1 MNDIGL
7 SDLIRFSRK
16 ISKTFKENMSW
27 LILEREREGGGEGER
42 ETLKCTYSRNYS
54 LVISLCLPAKLTG
67 MRVCDNRHES
77 V

>member
-27 LILEREREGGGEGER
+27 LILEREREGGGRER
-42 ETLKCTYSRNYS
+42 ERL
-54 LVISLCLPAKLTG
+54 
-67 MRVCDNRHES
+67 
-77 V
+77 

>member
-27 LILEREREGGGEGER
+27 LILERERGGGGGRER
-42 ETLKCTYSRNYS
+42 DSKVHVFKKLLFSNFS
-54 LVISLCLPAKLTG
+54 LSA
-67 MRVCDNRHES
+67 R
-77 V
+77 